1 MTTNDLLYLGAV
13 DLRCEA
19 NNTEHHTIGIDQ
31 DRLLVRR
38 GQEFRL
44 NVEFKHRAFVEG
56 EDHLAILLDTGPA
69 PSEADGTRIKVL
81 NSSVKW
87 DKWTF
92 GLQSTPALIHLTVQS
107 PPNAC
112 TGHYQIDLSL
122 HPSGSESIQRI
133 NAGDFRLLFNPWCAE
148 DAVYLPDE
156 DLLQEYILNENGLL
170 YHGSYANIYTLP
182 WNFGQLEKDVI
193 DICFQILD
201 NSPPALKNPLADA
214 PRRSDPVHISRT
226 VTAMVNSNDDKG
238 VLLGRWDGNY
248 SDGIAPTRWTGSL
261 PILRLWSSS
270 GAEKVRY
277 GQCWVFAAVACTVLR
292 CLGIPTRCV
301 TNYSSAH
308 DTDGNLKVDQYYSS
322 EDYSR
327 MPSKRKDM
335 VCLGRTVKNGHL
347 GEAVESKL
355 HHQLQ
360 SSGQDQ
366 EECYYNI
373 AQDDIPPVSY
383 SSVLAPSGVYCCGPC
398 PVKAIKEGHVDVK
411 YDAVFIFAEVN
422 ADVVYWL
429 VNKDGS
435 RKELGVKQHQ
445 VGKQIITKS
454 AYADEREDLTNDY
467 KYPEG
472 STKEREVYNKAGMK
486 IRSANIQQKN
496 LKISIKYAQPIL
508 GSDFDVYFNI
518 VNHGFMDK
526 DIHLTLAA
534 TTVIYNGF
542 ILTEFGKR
550 STTFMLKAAT
560 VQKEVLRLKY
570 KDYGEHLSEHNLIRL
585 TAMLRCKGTSEIS
598 LKECDIALNLPR
610 LTVKVVGEP
619 ILYRDLTVQIKFS
632 NPLPITLTG
641 GIFTVEGTGLTD
653 LQEIKSP
660 TAAIHPGQE
669 VVVKVSF
676 KPSKTG
682 LRKLMVDFD
691 SNRLRDVKGSTNIIV
706 RRA

>member
-1 MTTNDLLYLGAV
+1 MATNDIYLGAV
-13 DLRCEA
+13 DLQCET
-19 NNTEHHTIGIDQ
+19 NNTEHHTIEIEK

-44 NVEFKHRAFVEG
+44 RVEFRERTYLEG
-56 EDHLAILLDTGPA
+56 EDQLAMFVHTGPA
-69 PSEADGTRIKVL
+69 PSEADGTRIQVL
-81 NSSVKW
+81 HSKLKRG
-87 DKWTF
+87 KWTF
-92 GLQSTPALIHLTVQS
+92 CLQATPGYVHLAVQS

-112 TGHYQIDLSL
+112 TGHYQIYLVL
-122 HPSGSESIQRI
+122 YPSGGASIQQI
-133 NAGDFRLLFNPWCAE
+133 TAGDFHLLFNPWCQE

-170 YHGSYANIYTLP
+170 YHGSYTNIYTLP
-182 WNFGQLEKDVI
+182 WNFGQFEKDVI

-201 NSPPALKNPLADA
+201 NSLSALKDSLADVA
-214 PRRSDPVHISRT
+214 RRNDPVYVSRI
-226 VTAMVNSNDDKG
+226 VTAMVNANDDKG

-248 SDGIAPTRWTGSL
+248 ADGIAPTRWTGSL
-261 PILRLWSSS
+261 QILRQWSGS

-292 CLGIPTRCV
+292 CLGIPSRCI

-327 MPSKRKDM
+327 IPSKRKDM
-335 VCLGRTVKNGHL
+335 VWNYHCWLEVWMTRPDLPPGYDGWQVLDPTP
-347 GEAVESKL
+347 
-355 HHQLQ
+355 
-360 SSGQDQ
+360 Q
-366 EECYYNI
+366 ERSDGI
-373 AQDDIPPVSY
+373 
-383 SSVLAPSGVYCCGPC
+383 YCCGPC

-411 YDAVFIFAEVN
+411 YDAAFIFAEVN

-435 RKELGVKQHQ
+435 KQELGVKYHQ

-454 AYADEREDLTNDY
+454 AYTDEREDLTHDY

-472 STKEREVYNKAGMK
+472 STKEREVYSKAGMK
-486 IRSANIQQKN
+486 IRSANIQEN
-496 LKISIKYAQPIL
+496 DLRISIKYAQPIL
-508 GSDFDVYFNI
+508 GSDFDIYFSI
-518 VNHGFMDK
+518 VNNGFMDK
-526 DIHLTLAA
+526 DIHLTLSA
-534 TTVIYNGF
+534 TTITYNGF
-542 ILTEFGKR
+542 ILTQFSKR
-550 STTFMLKAAT
+550 STTFTLKAAT

-570 KDYGEHLSEHNLIRL
+570 RDYGEHLSEHNLIRM
-585 TAMLRCKGTSEIS
+585 TAVLIPKGTSEVS

-610 LTVKVVGEP
+610 LTVKVIGEP
-619 ILYRDLTVQIKFS
+619 ILHRELTVQIKFA
-632 NPLPITLTG
+632 NPLPITLTD
-641 GIFTVEGTGLTD
+641 GIFSVEGTGLTH

-660 TAAIHPGQE
+660 TTAIHPGQE
-669 VVVKVSF
+669 VVVNVSF
-676 KPSKTG
+676 TPNKTG

-691 SNRLRDVKGSTNIIV
+691 SSRLHDVKGSTKIIV

>member
-1 MTTNDLLYLGAV
+1 MTTNDLYVGAV
-13 DLRCEA
+13 DLQCQA
-19 NNTEHHTIGIDQ
+19 NNTEHHTIEIDQ
-31 DRLLVRR
+31 NRLLVRR
-38 GQEFRL
+38 GQEFYL
-44 NVEFKHRAFVEG
+44 HVEFKHRAFVEG
-56 EDHLAILLDTGPA
+56 EDQLAVLLDTGPA

-81 NSSVKW
+81 NSRRKW
-87 DKWTF
+87 DQWTF
-92 GLQSTPALIHLTVQS
+92 RPQSIPGYIHLTVHS

-112 TGHYQIDLSL
+112 TGHYQIYLTL
-122 HPSGSESIQRI
+122 YPSGGESIQQI
-133 NAGDFRLLFNPWCAE
+133 TAGDFRLLFNPWCPE

-170 YHGSYANIYTLP
+170 YHGSYTNIYTLP

-201 NSPPALKNPLADA
+201 NSLSALKNPLADA
-214 PRRSDPVHISRT
+214 PRRSDPVYISRT

-248 SDGIAPTRWTGSL
+248 TDGIAPTRWTGSL
-261 PILRLWSSS
+261 PILRMWSSS

-301 TNYSSAH
+301 TNYASAH

-327 MPSKRKDM
+327 LPSKKKDM
-335 VCLGRTVKNGHL
+335 VWNYHSWL
-347 GEAVESKL
+347 EAWMTRPDLPPGYDGWQVL
-355 HHQLQ
+355 
-360 SSGQDQ
+360 DPTPQ
-366 EECYYNI
+366 ERSDGI
-373 AQDDIPPVSY
+373 
-383 SSVLAPSGVYCCGPC
+383 YCCGPC
-398 PVKAIKEGHVDVK
+398 PVKAIKEGHVDMK

-435 RKELGVKQHQ
+435 KEELGVKQHK

-454 AYADEREDLTNDY
+454 AYADEWEDLTHDY

-486 IRSANIQQKN
+486 IKSANKQQKD
-496 LKISIKYAQPIL
+496 LKISIKYAQPVL
-508 GSDFDVYFNI
+508 GSDFDVNFSI

-526 DIHLTLAA
+526 DIHLTLSAM
-534 TTVIYNGF
+534 TVTYNGF
-542 ILTEFGKR
+542 SLMEFSKR
-550 STTFMLKAAT
+550 STTFVLKAAA
-560 VQKEVLRLKY
+560 VQKEVMRLKY

-585 TAMLRCKGTSEIS
+585 TATLRSKGTSEMS
-598 LKECDIALNLPR
+598 LKECDIALNLPQ
-610 LTVKVVGEP
+610 LTVKVIGEP
-619 ILYRDLTVQIKFS
+619 ILYRELTVRIKFS
-632 NPLPITLTG
+632 NPLPITLTE
-641 GIFTVEGTGLTD
+641 GIFSVEGTGLTD
-653 LQEIKSP
+653 LQQIKSP
-660 TAAIHPGQE
+660 IAAIHPGQE
-669 VVVKVSF
+669 VVVNVSF

-691 SNRLRDVKGSTNIIV
+691 SNRLRDVKGSTNVIV

>member
-1 MTTNDLLYLGAV
+1 MTTNDLLSLGAV

-44 NVEFKHRAFVEG
+44 NVEFKDRAFVEG
-56 EDHLAILLDTGPA
+56 EDQLAILLDTGPA

-81 NSSVKW
+81 NSRVKW

-92 GLQSTPALIHLTVQS
+92 RLQSTPALIHLTVQS
-107 PPNAC
+107 PANAC
-112 TGHYQIDLSL
+112 TGHYQIYLSL
-122 HPSGSESIQRI
+122 QPSGGETIQRI
-133 NAGDFRLLFNPWCAE
+133 SAGDFRLLFNPWCAE

-201 NSPPALKNPLADA
+201 NSPSALKNPLADA
-214 PRRSDPVHISRT
+214 PRRNDPVHISRT

-248 SDGIAPTRWTGSL
+248 FDGIAPTRWTGSL

-335 VCLGRTVKNGHL
+335 VWNYHCWL
-347 GEAVESKL
+347 EAWMTRPDLPPGYDGWQVL
-355 HHQLQ
+355 
-360 SSGQDQ
+360 DPTPQ
-366 EECYYNI
+366 ERS
-373 AQDDIPPVSY
+373 D
-383 SSVLAPSGVYCCGPC
+383 GVYCCGPC

-435 RKELGVKQHQ
+435 KKELGVKQHQ

-508 GSDFDVYFNI
+508 GSDFDVYFSI

-534 TTVIYNGF
+534 TTVTYNGF
-542 ILTEFGKR
+542 ILTEFSKR

-619 ILYRDLTVQIKFS
+619 ILHRDLTVQIKFS

-641 GIFTVEGTGLTD
+641 GIFSVEGTGLTD

-660 TAAIHPGQE
+660 SAAIHPGQE

>member
-1 MTTNDLLYLGAV
+1 MATNDLYLGAV

-19 NNTEHHTIGIDQ
+19 NNTEHHTIEIDT

-44 NVEFKHRAFVEG
+44 HVEFKHRAFLEA
-56 EDHLAILLDTGPA
+56 EDQLAVLVDTGPA

-81 NSSVKW
+81 NSRVKW

-92 GLQSTPALIHLTVQS
+92 SLQPTPGHIQLAVHS
-107 PPNAC
+107 PPTAC
-112 TGHYQIDLSL
+112 TGCYKIYLIL
-122 HPSGSESIQRI
+122 YPSGSESIQQI
-133 NAGDFRLLFNPWCAE
+133 TAGDFHLLFNPWCKE

-170 YHGSYANIYTLP
+170 YHGSYANIYSLP
-182 WNFGQLEKDVI
+182 WNFGQFEKDVI

-201 NSPPALKNPLADA
+201 NSPSALKNPLADA
-214 PRRSDPVHISRT
+214 LRRSDPIYISRI
-226 VTAMVNSNDDKG
+226 VTAMVNANDDKG

-248 SDGIAPTRWTGSL
+248 SNGIAPTRWIGSL

-270 GAEKVRY
+270 GADNVRY

-292 CLGIPTRCV
+292 CLGIPSRCV

-322 EDYSR
+322 DDYSR

-335 VCLGRTVKNGHL
+335 VWNYHSWL
-347 GEAVESKL
+347 ESWMTRPDL
-355 HHQLQ
+355 PPGYDGWQVL
-360 SSGQDQ
+360 DPTPQ
-366 EECYYNI
+366 ERSDGI
-373 AQDDIPPVSY
+373 Y
-383 SSVLAPSGVYCCGPC
+383 SCGPC

-454 AYADEREDLTNDY
+454 AYTDEKEDLTHDY

-472 STKEREVYNKAGMK
+472 STKEREVYSKAGMK
-486 IRSANIQQKN
+486 IRSTNAQQKD

-508 GSDFDVYFNI
+508 GSDFDVYFN
-518 VNHGFMDK
+518 VANHGFMDK
-526 DIHLTLAA
+526 DIHLTLSA
-534 TTVIYNGF
+534 TTITYNGV
-542 ILTEFGKR
+542 ILTEFNKR

-585 TAMLRCKGTSEIS
+585 TAMLISKGTSDVS
-598 LKECDIALNLPR
+598 LKERDVFLNLPQ

-619 ILYRDLTVQIKFS
+619 ILYRELTVQIKFA
-632 NPLPITLTG
+632 NPLPITLTR
-641 GIFTVEGTGLTD
+641 GIFSVEGTGLTD

-660 TAAIHPGQE
+660 TAAIHPGQD
-669 VVVKVSF
+669 VVVNVSF
-676 KPSKTG
+676 TPSKTG

>member
-1 MTTNDLLYLGAV
+1 MPEGDMYFGAV
-13 DLRCEA
+13 DLQCEV
-19 NNTEHHTIGIDQ
+19 NNTEHHTIEIDK

-38 GQEFRL
+38 GQEFHLR
-44 NVEFKHRAFVEG
+44 VEFKQRAFLEG
-56 EDHLAILLDTGPA
+56 VDQLAMFLDTEPT
-69 PSEADGTRIKVL
+69 PSEADGTRIQVL
-81 NSSVKW
+81 NSKLKW
-87 DKWTF
+87 GKWTF
-92 GLQSTPALIHLTVQS
+92 RLQATSGYVHLAVQS
-107 PPNAC
+107 PPSAC
-112 TGHYQIDLSL
+112 TGHYHIYLIL
-122 HPSGSESIQRI
+122 YPSGGESIQQI
-133 NAGDFRLLFNPWCAE
+133 TAGDFHLLFNPWCQE

-170 YHGSYANIYTLP
+170 YHGSHTNIYTLP
-182 WNFGQLEKDVI
+182 WNFGQFEKDVI

-201 NSPPALKNPLADA
+201 NSLSALKDPSADI
-214 PRRSDPVHISRT
+214 RRRNDPVYVSRI
-226 VTAMVNSNDDKG
+226 VTAMVNANDDKG

-248 SDGIAPTRWTGSL
+248 ADGIAPTRWTGSL

-292 CLGIPTRCV
+292 CLGIPSRCV

-327 MPSKRKDM
+327 IPSKRKDM
-335 VCLGRTVKNGHL
+335 VWNYHCWLEVWMTRPDLPPGYDGWQVLDPTP
-347 GEAVESKL
+347 
-355 HHQLQ
+355 
-360 SSGQDQ
+360 Q
-366 EECYYNI
+366 ERSDGI
-373 AQDDIPPVSY
+373 
-383 SSVLAPSGVYCCGPC
+383 YCCGPC

-429 VNKDGS
+429 VNKDAS
-435 RKELGVKQHQ
+435 KQELGVKQHQ

-454 AYADEREDLTNDY
+454 AYTDKREDLTHDY

-486 IRSANIQQKN
+486 IRSADIREKD
-496 LKISIKYAQPIL
+496 LKISIKYAQPIF
-508 GSDFDVYFNI
+508 GSDFDVHFSI

-526 DIHLTLAA
+526 EIHLTLSA
-534 TTVIYNGF
+534 TTITYNGF
-542 ILTEFGKR
+542 ILTEFSKR
-550 STTFMLKAAT
+550 SITLTLKAAT

-570 KDYGEHLSEHNLIRL
+570 RDYGEHLSEHNLIRM
-585 TAMLRCKGTSEIS
+585 TAMLILKGTSEVS

-610 LTVKVVGEP
+610 LTVKVIGDP
-619 ILYRDLTVQIKFS
+619 IVRRELTVQIKFA
-632 NPLPITLTG
+632 NPLPITLTKG
-641 GIFTVEGTGLTD
+641 NFSVEGTGLTD

-660 TAAIHPGQE
+660 AAAIHPGQE
-669 VVVKVSF
+669 VVVNVSF
-676 KPSKTG
+676 TPSKTG

-691 SNRLRDVKGSTNIIV
+691 SNRLHDVKGCASIIV

>member
-1 MTTNDLLYLGAV
+1 MTTNDLLSLGAV

-44 NVEFKHRAFVEG
+44 NVEFKDRAFVEG
-56 EDHLAILLDTGPA
+56 EDQLAILLDTGPA

-81 NSSVKW
+81 NSRVKW

-92 GLQSTPALIHLTVQS
+92 RLQSTPALIHLTVQS
-107 PPNAC
+107 PANAC
-112 TGHYQIDLSL
+112 TGHYQIYLSL
-122 HPSGSESIQRI
+122 QPSGGETIQRI
-133 NAGDFRLLFNPWCAE
+133 SAGDFRLLFNPWCAE

-201 NSPPALKNPLADA
+201 NSPSALKNPLADA
-214 PRRSDPVHISRT
+214 PRRNDPVHISRT

-248 SDGIAPTRWTGSL
+248 FDGIAPTRWTGSL

-335 VCLGRTVKNGHL
+335 VWNYHCWL
-347 GEAVESKL
+347 EAWMTRPDLPPGYDGWQVL
-355 HHQLQ
+355 
-360 SSGQDQ
+360 DPTPQ
-366 EECYYNI
+366 ERS
-373 AQDDIPPVSY
+373 D
-383 SSVLAPSGVYCCGPC
+383 
-398 PVKAIKEGHVDVK
+398 
-411 YDAVFIFAEVN
+411 
-422 ADVVYWL
+422 
-429 VNKDGS
+429 
-435 RKELGVKQHQ
+435 
-445 VGKQIITKS
+445 
-454 AYADEREDLTNDY
+454 
-467 KYPEG
+467 G

-508 GSDFDVYFNI
+508 GSDFDVYFSI

-534 TTVIYNGF
+534 TTVTYNGF
-542 ILTEFGKR
+542 ILTEFSKR

-619 ILYRDLTVQIKFS
+619 ILHRDLTVQIKFS

-641 GIFTVEGTGLTD
+641 GIFSVEGTGLTD

-660 TAAIHPGQE
+660 SAAIHPGQE